1 MENFTNEE
9 KNYYGLVKRMLKD
22 DGIIDE
28 NERNFLNTKKEEYGI
43 SDERALEIENLLIEN
58 TKVIKINNSVFKNK
72 RFSNKENS
80 IKEYEDDNTEKVYRK
95 IKKQK
100 MINSVS
106 GVQFHEKVLYY
117 AGLPKPI
124 HVNIFVIGSIIF
136 LGLYLFVRLRGVTT
150 NTAGMPAIISN
161 AFNFAIGLVRGLS
174 NLLTLGISEQAIT
187 IITTITMLILLIVLL
202 IVLYLIYSFVPA
214 FISVIGIK
222 SDKDIRKMSN
232 FLSCLLSIFVIVFM
246 IGYIETANIDDFFK
260 IRNYKKEIKTLVKNK
275 DYSHAYD
282 KIGNVNSIGLN
293 YIDDKKID
301 NIKNREYKIL
311 IDDITNEFVKINKLE
326 MNKENYDYVNNNII
340 SIFDRTLNSL
350 YTFQFE
356 EPVKLIDKAL
366 AKIRGGVSTFRDE
379 GAIHYENVIDEFK
392 NNIDIKRHLYLE
404 TLIKNIENMPKEE
417 ARLKIEEIYHY
428 STDKNKQLVGN
439 KTFKNHWDS
448 KKAELM
454 NSKGLNRKAIE
465 YDNSK
470 ETIEILINEFRERNK
485 LTMDRENY
493 NYIYQEIIS
502 KYKEAIKDL
511 KGDDKKYYNEQY
523 ENCNKEL
530 DEERHK
536 YLEILI
542 KEEIPKI
549 ENKYDKLYKLEE
561 IYHNSNEEFD
571 RKKFIGWMPI
581 FGKLT
586 YKQYWEKVKNDYLKE
601 LNKK

>member
-28 NERNFLNTKKEEYGI
+28 NERNLLNTKKEEYGI

-58 TKVIKINNSVFKNK
+58 SKVIKINNSVFKNK

-80 IKEYEDDNTEKVYRK
+80 IKEYEDNEEVDYEIVKRRK
-95 IKKQK
+95 RDKR
-100 MINSVS
+100 VS
-106 GVQFHEKVLYY
+106 K
-117 AGLPKPI
+117 KPI
-124 HVNIFVIGSIIF
+124 YENHFLKNIWIILCILIF
-136 LGLYLFVRLRGVTT
+136 ELYFFVRLRATLNNPMPKSSFERFINWLKSGFGVLIPSGIKEVT
-150 NTAGMPAIISN
+150 NISTIIILMLLLFCILFVLYIRVPKIISN
-161 AFNFAIGLVRGLS
+161 LS
-174 NLLTLGISEQAIT
+174 
-187 IITTITMLILLIVLL
+187 
-202 IVLYLIYSFVPA
+202 
-214 FISVIGIK
+214 
-222 SDKDIRKMSN
+222 SDKKKERKYFYA
-232 FLSCLLSIFVIVFM
+232 FLSFFIPAIVTVFM

-293 YIDDKKID
+293 YIDDTKIN

-340 SIFDRTLNSL
+340 SIFDRTLHSL

-356 EPVKLIDKAL
+356 EPVKLIDKVL

-392 NNIDIKRHLYLE
+392 NNIDIQRHLYLE
-404 TLIKNIENMPKEE
+404 TLIKDIENMPKEE

-439 KTFKNHWDS
+439 KTFENHWDI

-465 YDNSK
+465 YDSSK

-502 KYKEAIKDL
+502 KYKETIKDL
-511 KGDDKKYYNEQY
+511 KGDDKKYYNGQY